1 MLSNQMLQKIITDI
15 QGIIH
20 TPCSVWSIEGICLA
34 NTGEQDEYLQ
44 GKVQMFADS
53 GLEEKCLS
61 KVSFFQVCDDGDP
74 KYILAIEGNLDHM
87 ETTGR
92 LCACQMEH
100 LIQAYKARVDKKK
113 FYQNL
118 LLQNMLPVDVLNQAK
133 KLGVEVEAR
142 RVLFVIEP
150 RQEDDNLIIETL
162 KGLYATGTKDYVTS
176 VEENNIVLVKTL
188 SSTEN
193 YKDVNYI
200 ARTIVD
206 TLNAEAMVSV
216 RVAYSTIVQEIRDV
230 YKAYKEAV
238 MALNVGRIF
247 YEEKNILAYNE
258 LGIGRLIHQI
268 PISLCDMFLDEVF
281 AEDALEQLDEETLTT
296 VNTFFE
302 NSLNISETARKLYIH
317 RNTLVYR
324 LEKLQKTTGLDVKVF
339 DDALTFKIALMVAKH
354 MKSMQ

>member
-1 MLSNQMLQKIITDI
+1 M
-15 QGIIH
+15 
-20 TPCSVWSIEGICLA
+20 
-34 NTGEQDEYLQ
+34 
-44 GKVQMFADS
+44 
-53 GLEEKCLS
+53 
-61 KVSFFQVCDDGDP
+61 
-74 KYILAIEGNLDHM
+74 
-87 ETTGR
+87 
-92 LCACQMEH
+92 
-100 LIQAYKARVDKKK
+100 
-113 FYQNL
+113 
-118 LLQNMLPVDVLNQAK
+118 
-133 KLGVEVEAR
+133 
-142 RVLFVIEP
+142 
-150 RQEDDNLIIETL
+150 
-162 KGLYATGTKDYVTS
+162 
-176 VEENNIVLVKTL
+176 
-188 SSTEN
+188 
-193 YKDVNYI
+193 
-200 ARTIVD
+200 D

-281 AEDALEQLDEETLTT
+281 AEDALEQLDEETLAT

-339 DDALTFKIALMVAKH
+339 DDAITFKIALIVAKH

>member
-20 TPCSVWSIEGICLA
+20 APCSVWSIEGICLA

-61 KVSFFQVCDDGDP
+61 RVAFFQVCDDGEP
-74 KYILAIEGNLDHM
+74 KYILAIEGSLDHM

-92 LCACQMEH
+92 LCACQMGH
-100 LIQAYKARVDKKK
+100 LIQAYKSRVDKKK

-118 LLQNMLPVDVLNQAK
+118 LLHNMLPVDVLNQAK
-133 KLGVEVEAR
+133 KLGVEIEAR

-150 RQEDDNLIIETL
+150 KQEDDNLIIETL

-176 VEENNIVLVKTL
+176 VEENNIVLIKTL

-200 ARTIVD
+200 AKTIVD

-258 LGIGRLIHQI
+258 LGIGRLIHQL
-268 PISLCDMFLDEVF
+268 PTSLCDMFLDEVF
-281 AEDALEQLDEETLTT
+281 AENALEQLDEETLAT
-296 VNTFFE
+296 VNIFFE

-339 DDALTFKIALMVAKH
+339 DDALMFKIALMVAKH